1 MTRQCPSCG
10 NTVDLKATVC
20 PRCETVIDE
29 YNKSRFSEAVS
40 VEHTVQD
47 ERRMSQACVSALET
61 LHARGRQATVV
72 FWLVVVIACISICIL
87 ATIAQGVFGQI
98 FR

>member
-47 ERRMSQACVSALET
+47 ERRMSQARVSALET